1 MWWSL
6 AYMPLPKMPLFCTIW
21 AYVIFW
27 DCHCL
32 WCLYFV
38 LSNHMSFS
46 VIVTAYDASIL
57 FQLSICHFCY
67 YSSTHWMSSL
77 IEFSFWDCHFLLPMM
92 PLFCCNWAYV
102 IFSASIQVKLSICN
116 DEFFELSLLLN
127 LAHCPILLSTTTT
140 VLLLMVLVGCC
151 SLLIY
156 YSILLQLTTL
166 LLLYAPTTC
175 SLLLLLLTT
184 LLYSMLLHYTYT
196 LLY

>member
-1 MWWSL
+1 
-6 AYMPLPKMPLFCTIW
+6 
-21 AYVIFW
+21 
-27 DCHCL
+27 
-32 WCLYFV
+32 
-38 LSNHMSFS
+38 MSFS

-116 DEFFELSLLLN
+116 DDFFELSLLLN

-140 VLLLMVLVGCC
+140 I
-151 SLLIY
+151 LLIY
-156 YSILLQLTTL
+156 YSILLLLLATL

-175 SLLLLLLTT
+175 SLLLYYSLLYTTYYFLQLTTPTTYYSIQLTTYYNLLLLVLTVAGICNDDFFKCAKPVAFA
-184 LLYSMLLHYTYT
+184 MMIFF
-196 LLY
+196 